1 MSVARRAGSGAA
13 SARVQYATRRRWA
26 RWAAAARASRSCWAA
41 EATRRCWAAAARAN
55 RNNAISSGPI
65 ITRVAKRSIAATTR
79 TTAIPIAINISYNS
93 IRSPPP
99 LAVGT
104 EPLACFLKL
113 HFQRE
118 LNPFASISMMAA
130 RASHISTPR
139 SALPY
144 QCTKHESGSRPCD
157 SGKNR
162 SRNSILR
169 PPNGSRLAGFGRGAS
184 RDFLKKKEP
193 HRCLPLCFDGKR
205 DRGEPLMLNVSLRP
219 QPAAIA
225 AVSALAGTSGET
237 SSDEVRVEQIAAG
250 SKPAM
255 QTLFARHRTY
265 VYRWLLRFVS
275 NETLA
280 EDLLSEVFLD
290 VWRQAGRFECRSSV
304 STWLMSIARYK
315 ALSACRRRTDAELD
329 EKNEATIADPADD
342 PEVALQEKDRD
353 ELLRRALMRLSPEHR
368 QVIDLVYYH
377 EKSVDEV
384 AQILDV
390 PPATVKTRLFYARK
404 KLAELVQGG

>member
-1 MSVARRAGSGAA
+1 MAA
-13 SARVQYATRRRWA
+13 SGKQKRTWNCSNSCRPQPRRIGMLRSRWKA
-26 RWAAAARASRSCWAA
+26 SNSRLWLRKPPGGSASSTMCGKSRSFMCAVISNL
-41 EATRRCWAAAARAN
+41 RRV
-55 RNNAISSGPI
+55 I
-65 ITRVAKRSIAATTR
+65 
-79 TTAIPIAINISYNS
+79 
-93 IRSPPP
+93 
-99 LAVGT
+99 VGT

-113 HFQRE
+113 HFQRDFQRDFQRE

-169 PPNGSRLAGFGRGAS
+169 RQMVRAWPDMGTGAS

-193 HRCLPLCFDGKR
+193 HPCLPLCFDGKR
-205 DRGEPLMLNVSLRP
+205 DRGQPLMLNVSLRP

-225 AVSALAGTSGET
+225 VVSALAGTSGET
-237 SSDEVRVEQIAAG
+237 SSDEFLVEQIAAG

-290 VWRQAGRFECRSSV
+290 VWRQAGCRSSV
-304 STWLMSIARYK
+304 STWLMSIARHK

-329 EKNEATIADPADD
+329 EKIEATIADPADD

-353 ELLRRALMRLSPEHR
+353 ELLRRALTRLSPERR

-390 PPATVKTRLFYARK
+390 PPATVKTRMFYARK